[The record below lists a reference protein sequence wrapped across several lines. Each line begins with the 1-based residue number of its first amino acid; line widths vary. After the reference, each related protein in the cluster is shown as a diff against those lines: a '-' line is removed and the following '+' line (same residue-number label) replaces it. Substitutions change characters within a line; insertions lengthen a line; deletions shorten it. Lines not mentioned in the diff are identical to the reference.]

1 MSAAQVAAS
10 AALSASIACAAGST
24 DHERRKIFDNKHFTA
39 GGFAGAEF
47 RHGHDDTLGARAM
60 PVNRRT
66 LSAPPRFGRA
76 LAHYAVLRRQLRPVV
91 SVHLRALGTAPRHHS
106 SATDAVEPT
115 PSNRAPN
122 GYGVKTMLI
131 FGFEWAFWLWCKRCG
146 RIGYAAI
153 TSALPTRYMSC
164 DSSPA

>member
-47 RHGHDDTLGARAM
+47 RQGRDDALGAPGFACQPTNPLGAASLR
-60 PVNRRT
+60 P
-66 LSAPPRFGRA
+66 A
-76 LAHYAVLRRQLRPVV
+76 LAHYGVLCRQLRPVV
-91 SVHLRALGTAPRHHS
+91 SVHLPALGTAPRHHS
-106 SATDAVEPT
+106 SATDAAEPT

-122 GYGVKTMLI
+122 GYGVKNDAHFGLI
-131 FGFEWAFWLWCKRCG
+131 RFN
-146 RIGYAAI
+146 
-153 TSALPTRYMSC
+153 
-164 DSSPA
+164 